1 VAGGRPPWNG
11 GKHPHWHDHYYRRY
25 DSNYWWRFAT
35 ATAVTGWFVNR
46 WTTPVYY
53 RYGTGGNVYY
63 ENNVVYVDGQ
73 QYATADEYYD
83 QAATIATSL
92 PDITEEQAE
101 RTEWLPLGVFEIYDE
116 SSGESDQVL
125 QLAVSKEGVIT
136 GTYYNDATDVGRPVE
151 GTVDADTQRAAWTFA
166 DGVDTNIVME
176 TSIYNLTED
185 EATVLVHFG
194 PDTTQ
199 TWSLKRLEEP
209 EDTAS
214 Q

>member
-1 VAGGRPPWNG
+1 M
-11 GKHPHWHDHYYRRY
+11 YY
-25 DSNYWWRFAT
+25 D
-35 ATAVTGWFVNR
+35 
-46 WTTPVYY
+46 
-53 RYGTGGNVYY
+53 
-63 ENNVVYVDGQ
+63 NNVVYVNGQ

-101 RTEWLPLGVFEIYDE
+101 QTEWLPLGVFAIYDE
-116 SSGESDQVL
+116 SSGASDQVL

-151 GTVDADTQRAAWTFA
+151 GTVDAQTQRAAWTFA

-209 EDTAS
+209 EESAG